1 MMRWGKTFVAAVLV
15 ALGSALA
22 LRVVAAPVT
31 RPARGDGK
39 SNAGDCIAFKDIP
52 ALTNGPDQGCY
63 VVFKGKKFDALML
76 ASNLDVLVYIKDKG
90 ERIDKPIEIS
100 NRFVYTPTALQKRRD
115 PEDLMKFKG
124 VRKLAPPAL
133 NPAKVVITAVSEE
146 NVTLIQTWKFA
157 DGKIEVENDLKN
169 YSASALPTM
178 RTYVQWPRTHKF
190 TPNIEKSER
199 DQAVTGYT
207 MRWHAGKTEA
217 TLQNMIISY
226 TSKPENQTIGDW
238 VENKGPWGEHKVL
251 LKRKAA
257 KGSINFSLEA
267 GGEAYPYAGLQMV
280 FTCKKA
286 GPKAVKIDPQG
297 FELKVD

>member
-1 MMRWGKTFVAAVLV
+1 MNWTKLNEATVLLALGAVLALPIV
-15 ALGSALA
+15 AGPA
-22 LRVVAAPVT
+22 T

-39 SNAGDCIAFKDIP
+39 SNTGDCIGFKDIP

-63 VVFKGKKFDALML
+63 VVFKSKKFDALML
-76 ASNLDVLVYIKDKG
+76 ASNLNVLVYLKDKG
-90 ERIDKPIEIS
+90 ERIDKPIEIG
-100 NRFVYTPTALQKRRD
+100 NRFVYTPTATQKRKD

-169 YSASALPTM
+169 YSTSALPTM
-178 RTYVQWPRTHKF
+178 RTYIQWPRTHRF

-199 DQAVTGYT
+199 DQAVAGYS
-207 MRWHAGKTEA
+207 MRWHAGKTES
-217 TLQNMIISY
+217 TLQTLFISY
-226 TSKPENQTIGDW
+226 TGKPESQAIGDW
-238 VENKGPWGEHKVL
+238 VENKGPWGDHKVL
-251 LKRKAA
+251 LKRKPA
-257 KGSINFSLEA
+257 KGSINFNIEA

>member
-1 MMRWGKTFVAAVLV
+1 MRWWEKTFVAAVLV
-15 ALGSALA
+15 ALGAALA
-22 LRVVAAPVT
+22 LPLVAGPASS
-31 RPARGDGK
+31 PARGDGK
-39 SNAGDCIAFKDIP
+39 SNASDCIAFKDIP

-63 VVFKGKKFDALML
+63 VVFQGKKIDALMQ
-76 ASNLDVLVYIKDKG
+76 ARNLNVLVYLKDKG

-115 PEDLMKFKG
+115 PDDLMKFKG

-178 RTYVQWPRTHKF
+178 RTYIEWPRTHRF

-199 DQAVTGYT
+199 DRAV
-207 MRWHAGKTEA
+207 
-217 TLQNMIISY
+217 
-226 TSKPENQTIGDW
+226 
-238 VENKGPWGEHKVL
+238 
-251 LKRKAA
+251 
-257 KGSINFSLEA
+257 
-267 GGEAYPYAGLQMV
+267 GL
-280 FTCKKA
+280 
-286 GPKAVKIDPQG
+286 
-297 FELKVD
+297 